1 MPPLAPVTSATEP
14 PRSVSMGSL
23 PPRRRVSYWTAQGGG
38 GTIGDGGPPVFEV
51 AYETT
56 FCATHV
62 LTDAGRPVEP
72 VHGHDWRA
80 GGAGAGGSLH
90 PRGGGGDLERLEG
103 GGGGGRAPLHP
114 KVPHSQHP

>member
-23 PPRRRVSYWTAQGGG
+23 PPGRRVSYWTARGGG
-38 GTIGDGGPPVFEV
+38 GTIGEGGPPVFEV

-62 LTDAGRPVEP
+62 LTDAGRPIEP
-72 VHGHDWRA
+72 VHGHDWRVEVVA
-80 GGAGAGGSLH
+80 GGESPDRLGGVGDVGQLQGAVG
-90 PRGGGGDLERLEG
+90 RGGR
-103 GGGGGRAPLHP
+103 R
-114 KVPHSQHP
+114 